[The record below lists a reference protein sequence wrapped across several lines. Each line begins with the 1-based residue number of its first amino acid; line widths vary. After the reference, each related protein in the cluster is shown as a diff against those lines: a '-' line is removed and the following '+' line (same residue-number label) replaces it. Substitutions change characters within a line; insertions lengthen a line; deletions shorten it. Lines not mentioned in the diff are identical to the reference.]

1 MSKNIKRLKS
11 AKKMVEKVVHGTTLK
26 TYIQAGMAVAG
37 PPLGPQLG
45 QRGINIAHF
54 CKDFNERTKD
64 IKEGIP
70 LPCRIT
76 VNPDRSYNLVIHNP
90 PVSYFLKQAAGCERG
105 AMKPSLEF
113 AGKITVKHVY
123 EIAKIKSQD
132 PTYDCVPL
140 QEVCQDIIDSAK
152 SCGIE
157 VVHHLNEED
166 YEKFLEE
173 RKEIVKQQLAELEE
187 KRQAKMLRTV

>member
-1 MSKNIKRLKS
+1 MSRNIKRLKT
-11 AKKMVEKVVHGTTLK
+11 AKKIVEKVVHGPMLK
-26 TYIQAGMAVAG
+26 TYIPAGMAVAG

-45 QRGINIAHF
+45 QRGINIVQF

-76 VNPDRSYNLVIHNP
+76 VNPDRSYVLVIHNP
-90 PVSYFLKQAAGCERG
+90 PVSYFVKQAAGCERG
-105 AMKPSLEF
+105 SVKPPSDI

-140 QEVCQDIIDSAK
+140 QKVCQDIIDSAK
-152 SCGIE
+152 TCGIE

-166 YEKFLEE
+166 YGKFLEE
-173 RKEIVKQQLAELEE
+173 RKEIIKQHLAELEE
-187 KRQAKMLRTV
+187 KRQAKMLRTA